1 MQMPDDQN
9 PDLRQRCLEAEEL
22 ANTTGPEA
30 AMTALEAL
38 ADRHPALTAA
48 REIAHLSMVAWGQTP
63 DLHEL
68 NRRARCL
75 EEDIRSLD
83 PDLKCLYV
91 ARTSGRI
98 VGFVEVLR
106 DSEDAHQWS
115 LLGLVVHP
123 DTRRQ
128 GIASAL
134 TEACVSYVRRK
145 GGTSML
151 SQTHL
156 DNTASI
162 GFHEAFGFQNTGR
175 FMADDGDEKVG
186 FALYLT

>member
-1 MQMPDDQN
+1 VFQKKMSDSIDIDITPVT
-9 PDLRQRCLEAEEL
+9 PPVW
-22 ANTTGPEA
+22 TTA
-30 AMTALEAL
+30 
-38 ADRHPALTAA
+38 H
-48 REIAHLSMVAWGQTP
+48 EIVHLSMVAWGRTP
-63 DLHEL
+63 DIHEL

-83 PDLKCLYV
+83 PSQKCLFV
-91 ARTSGRI
+91 AKTSGRI
-98 VGFVEVLR
+98 VGFVEVSR
-106 DSEDAHQWS
+106 DREHAHQWS

-134 TEACVSYVRRK
+134 TEACASYVRGK
-145 GGTSML
+145 GGTSIL

-156 DNTASI
+156 DNAASI
-162 GFHEAFGFQNTGR
+162 GFHEAFGFQNTVR
-175 FMADDGDEKVG
+175 FTADDGDEKVG